1 MTLAKVHAAHETV
14 DVGGAL
20 FDVRVITR
28 AEAARFNKLQL
39 ADAPK
44 DELEIAVIA
53 AATDT
58 AVDETREWY
67 AATPTWAVEE
77 LLGHIQRVSRLDEGA
92 QKSGGAGDRPGG
104 G

>member
-1 MTLAKVHAAHETV
+1 MSLPKVHTDHETI
-14 DVGGAL
+14 DIGGAI

-28 AEAARFNKLQL
+28 AEAARFQKMTES
-39 ADAPK
+39 DAGK

-58 AVDETREWY
+58 PPAEVREWY
-67 AATPTWAVEE
+67 AATPGWAVEE
-77 LLGHIQRVSRLDEGA
+77 LMGHISRISRLGEGA
-92 QKSGGAGDRPGG
+92 QKSSGTGDSPGG

>member
-1 MTLAKVHAAHETV
+1 MTLPKIYLDHETV
-14 DVGGAL
+14 DVAGAL

-28 AEAARFNKLQL
+28 AEAARFQKLTET
-39 ADAPK
+39 AGK

-58 AVDETREWY
+58 PPAEVKEWY
-67 AATPTWAVEE
+67 AATPGWAVEE
-77 LLGHIQRVSRLDEGA
+77 LMEHISRISRLGEGA
-92 QKSGGAGDRPGG
+92 QKSSGTGDSPGG